1 MKYGMFSKG
10 SSESSSHI
18 TMVEMPSME
27 QAEAYFAG
35 RKQMT
40 LKQFREIF
48 LVREIKD
55 TTKTILY
62 GNR

>member
-1 MKYGMFSKG
+1 MKYGLFSKG

-18 TMVEMPSME
+18 SMVEMPSIE
-27 QAEAYFAG
+27 QAEAYFVG

-40 LKQFREIF
+40 LNQFREIF
-48 LVREIKD
+48 LVKEIKD
-55 TTKTILY
+55 TTKTLLY